1 MWLKRGNNLFWK
13 HIHINFPQ
21 YLYSLTFWLV
31 IHASFLLVASKC
43 QFPFV
48 SCYIYSY
55 TLEILSCTWTLL
67 SSNIDWYELDHCYN
81 YYYDYTLY
89 DLDRIDAIFLDR
101 LLEYRLWLNFIA
113 SNFKKKICR
122 I

>member
-1 MWLKRGNNLFWK
+1 MWLKRGNDLFWK
-13 HIHINFPQ
+13 HIRINFSK

-48 SCYIYSY
+48 SCYIYCY
-55 TLEILSCTWTLL
+55 TSKISSFTWTLL
-67 SSNIDWYELDHCYN
+67 SSNIDWYEFDHCYN

-89 DLDRIDAIFLDR
+89 ALDRIDEIFLDR
-101 LLEYRLWLNFIA
+101 LLEYLLWFNFITL
-113 SNFKKKICR
+113 NFKK
-122 I
+122 